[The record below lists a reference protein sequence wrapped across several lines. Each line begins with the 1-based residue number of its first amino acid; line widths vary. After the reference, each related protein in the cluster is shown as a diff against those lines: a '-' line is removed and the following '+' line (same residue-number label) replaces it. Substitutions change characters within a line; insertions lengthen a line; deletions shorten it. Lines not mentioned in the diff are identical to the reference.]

1 MDHLL
6 PDISQMAELKTNP
19 EEMNVKLPHCRTNS
33 RRGQIDPEYRS
44 YPPVKAI
51 LRALDILLVVNKQG
65 ISTVRSIFDEL
76 QIPKPTIVRMLETL
90 MHAEFIVRDNMCGGY
105 RVTQNVASLSDGY
118 SGMSRIIGVACPLA
132 IALTRQIKWPIGLG
146 VLDGDEIE
154 IQYWTGT
161 ISPWAHTNTVLGHRP
176 DLIRSAM
183 GRVYVAFCTE
193 AERERIIRNLRQNH
207 ADWFNE
213 YTEAAYR
220 SLLQRVRHT
229 GYASRDP
236 RTKPLRMTTYS
247 VPILQRG
254 QVEAVMSVSFYTT
267 AVANSDIKSQILDPL
282 MATRVNIEHALEFIN
297 NQEVLGPNS
306 NRDFEVSF

>member
-6 PDISQMAELKTNP
+6 PEISETVELDAIADVVNAKSS
-19 EEMNVKLPHCRTNS
+19 HCRTNS

-44 YPPVKAI
+44 YPPVKSI
-51 LRALDILLVVNKQG
+51 LRALNILLVVNKQG

-90 MHAEFIVRDNMCGGY
+90 MHAKFIVRDNMCGGY

-146 VLDGDEIE
+146 VLDGNEIE

-176 DLIRSAM
+176 KLVSSAM
-183 GRVYVAFCTE
+183 GRAYVAFCSET
-193 AERERIIRNLRQNH
+193 ERERIIRDLRHNH
-207 ADWFNE
+207 ADWFNQ

-220 SLLQRVRHT
+220 SLLQRVRLS
-229 GYASRDP
+229 GYATRDP

-247 VPILQRG
+247 VPILQNEK
-254 QVEAVMSVSFYTT
+254 VEAVMSVSFYTT
-267 AVANSDIKSQILDPL
+267 AVASSDIRSQVLDPL
-282 MATRVNIEHALEFIN
+282 MATRLNIEHALEFIS
-297 NQEVLGPNS
+297 NQELLGPDS
-306 NRDFEVSF
+306 NRDYEVSF